1 MVKLIFKEKLH
12 FVIERFNLAPFEQL
26 IMHSFWSVFGTFI
39 SRGSMLVSTIILARI
54 LDTVAYGQLG
64 VLRSTLNFFVVF
76 AGFGLGNTTSRYIA
90 LNRINNL
97 REARRIFDISLL
109 FNLILAIIISASVFI
124 FAKQISIWSFND
136 VALYKQLLIASL
148 LLFFA
153 TMNGV
158 LAGSL
163 AGFQDFK
170 AIAKNS
176 FLSTVVQSVL
186 SVIGA
191 YFFGINGSLIG
202 FGLGYL
208 YLYILNRKRIN
219 ENFGF
224 QKRIISF
231 HNFISANKE
240 FLWSFSLPAAFSS
253 FLVTPVFWWAK
264 TFMIRSTSFKEM
276 AFFDVADQWRLI
288 ILFIP
293 SALMQIVLPA
303 LTISNQENFKKTLNF
318 NIKTNL
324 FFTIITIVPLIVLS
338 RYIMS
343 LYGKEYVNT
352 ELFIVLISSA
362 LFSSFCSV
370 IGLALASKGKMWTG
384 FVFNA
389 LWAIYFILLTMY
401 FINNGYGATGLAYAV
416 LVSYVLHAI
425 TQFTY
430 FSIKFKKQ

>member
-1 MVKLIFKEKLH
+1 MIKLAPKEKIH
-12 FVIERFNLAPFEQL
+12 FLIRKFKLTQFEQL
-26 IMHSFWSVFGTFI
+26 IMHSFWSVFGTML

-54 LDTVAYGQLG
+54 LDSIAYGQLG
-64 VLRSTLNFFVVF
+64 ILRSTLNFFVVF

-90 LNRINNL
+90 LNRKDNL
-97 REARRIFDISLL
+97 QEARRIYDISLL
-109 FNLILAIIISASVFI
+109 FNFILAIIISVGVFV

-136 VALYKQLLIASL
+136 VTLYKELRISSF

-158 LAGSL
+158 LGGSL

-170 AIAKNS
+170 KIAKNT
-176 FLSTVVQSVL
+176 FLSTILQSVL
-186 SVIGA
+186 SLIGA
-191 YFFGINGSLIG
+191 WLFGITGSLIG
-202 FGLGYL
+202 FGLGYV
-208 YLYILNRKRIN
+208 YLYILNKRAIN
-219 ENFGF
+219 KCFGLE
-224 QKRIISF
+224 KKVVYLNS
-231 HNFISANKE
+231 FISAEKK

-253 FLVTPVFWWAK
+253 FLVTPLFWWAK

-303 LTISNQENFKKTLNF
+303 LTISNQEDFKKTLNF
-318 NIKTNL
+318 NIKVNL
-324 FFTIITIVPLIVLS
+324 FFTTITVIPLIILS
-338 RYIMS
+338 PYILC
-343 LYGKEYVNT
+343 LYGKAYVNT

-384 FVFNA
+384 FIFN
-389 LWAIYFILLTMY
+389 LFWAAYFILFTIYFIEQGL
-401 FINNGYGATGLAYAV
+401 GATGLAYAI
-416 LVSYVLHAI
+416 LLSYLLHGI
-425 TQFTY
+425 TQFIY
-430 FSIKFKKQ
+430 FKIKHK

>member
-12 FVIERFNLAPFEQL
+12 FLIERFKVKQFEQL
-26 IMHSFWSVFGTFI
+26 IIHSFWSVFGTFI

-54 LDTVAYGQLG
+54 LDAVAYGQLG
-64 VLRSTLNFFVVF
+64 ILRSTLNFFVVF

-109 FNLILAIIISASVFI
+109 FNLIMAIIISTSIFI
-124 FAKQISIWSFND
+124 FAKQISIWSFNN
-136 VALYKQLLIASL
+136 VALYNQLRISSL

-170 AIAKNS
+170 AIAKNT
-176 FLSTVVQSVL
+176 FLSTVLQSVL
-186 SVIGA
+186 SLIGA

-208 YLYILNRKRIN
+208 YLYILNKKRVN
-219 ENFGF
+219 KSFGF
-224 QKRIISF
+224 QQRIISF
-231 HNFISANKE
+231 HNFISAKKE
-240 FLWSFSLPAAFSS
+240 FLWSFSLPTAFSS

-264 TFMIRSTSFKEM
+264 TFMIRNTSFKEM

-303 LTISNQENFKKTLNF
+303 LTVSTEESFKKTVSF
-318 NIKTNL
+318 NIKINL
-324 FFTIITIVPLIVLS
+324 FFTIIAIVPLIVLS

-370 IGLALASKGKMWTG
+370 IGLVLASKGKMWTG
-384 FVFNA
+384 FFFNS
-389 LWAIYFILLTMY
+389 LWAIYFILLTIY
-401 FINNGYGATGLAYAV
+401 FINNGYGATGLAYAI
-416 LVSYVLHAI
+416 LVSYVLHAV
-425 TQFTY
+425 TQLAY
-430 FSIKFKKQ
+430 FNIKFKEQ